1 VADFTDPRD
10 PNSLTWADF
19 ERDLVALGRS
29 PRTIQSYQEAA
40 QQLADHAKGR
50 DLLSLAKPDVQ
61 AYLIEVQQK
70 HSGTTVQVRFR
81 SLHRFYRWA
90 ETEGLT
96 GTSPMA
102 GMGLPK
108 AEQKVIPVPGSGDLR
123 KLLAACSAEDFDA
136 VRDTAIIRLFIDCGL
151 RLSELTGLTLDDVD
165 RMQAQVTVRGKGS
178 KWRQVDYS
186 VRTGKAL
193 AKYLRVRQKHELA
206 RLDALWLGSRG
217 MALRPN
223 GVTQM
228 IRRRCRQAGIGQLH
242 PHQFRHWSASEHF
255 GAGFSDQD
263 AMRRF
268 GWSTLEMP
276 RRYGS
281 ATGAKRALNHARAL
295 AIGNRL

>member
-1 VADFTDPRD
+1 MADFTDPRD
-10 PNSLTWADF
+10 PNSLTWTDF

-29 PRTIQSYQEAA
+29 PRTIQSYREAA

-50 DLLSLAKPDVQ
+50 DLLELTRADIQ
-61 AYLIEVQQK
+61 EYLIEVRQR
-70 HSGTTVQVRFR
+70 HAGTTAQVRFR
-81 SLHRFYRWA
+81 SLHRFYGWA
-90 ETEGLT
+90 EAEELIAR
-96 GTSPMA
+96 SPMA
-102 GMGLPK
+102 SMGLPK
-108 AEQKVIPVPGSGDLR
+108 AEQKVIPVPGEDDLR
-123 KLLAACSAEDFDA
+123 KLMGACAGDDFDA
-136 VRDTAIIRLFIDCGL
+136 VRDTAIIRLFTDCGL
-151 RLSELTGLTLDDVD
+151 RLSELTGLTLEDVD

-178 KWRQVDYS
+178 KWRHVDYS
-186 VRTGKAL
+186 IRTGKAL

-206 RLDALWLGSRG
+206 HLDALWLGSRQ

-255 GAGFSDQD
+255 AVGFSDQD

-276 RRYGS
+276 RQYGS
-281 ATGAKRALNHARAL
+281 ATGARRALDHARAL